1 VGAISGLSGYRTEPG
16 PARIFPLARFLWQLA
31 DAARIIWRAKCF
43 LRQAPVELKR
53 SVDSTLSEV
62 SNSEDAIKLLDE
74 AEALEL
80 VKFDPG
86 VDPKDSWYPPKP
98 VASFLEKHLT
108 EHCRC

>member
-1 VGAISGLSGYRTEPG
+1 MLLIGGRHFRAFRL
-16 PARIFPLARFLWQLA
+16 FPLARFLWQLV

-43 LRQAPVELKR
+43 LRQAPVELK
-53 SVDSTLSEV
+53 SVDTTLSEV
-62 SNSEDAIKLLDE
+62 IDSEDAIKLLDE